1 MFCKKDVLRNFTKF
15 TGKYLCQSLFF
26 SQTATLLKDTFSG
39 EDVYVAVGNP
49 ALCLTLYL
57 TGVHFRGELQHVGH
71 GDEQKIK
78 YSPIRTQEIAGV
90 RLQEEL
96 YVTEH
101 LWWLLL
107 KKDVCRRRDIN
118 DGIFINEKE
127 KKSSIAKKVVREIFL
142 LYHSLLFVV
151 TGCHSLPLVVPL
163 VAPLV
168 VTQFTARLSFY
179 KRSFLYCFIRLKI

>member
-1 MFCKKDVLRNFTKF
+1 MPE
-15 TGKYLCQSLFF
+15 SLFF
-26 SQTATLLKDTFSG
+26 LDCNFIKRHLFWRGCVCGSRKPSFVPHLIFNWCTFSRRITARWSRG
-39 EDVYVAVGNP
+39 WAKNQV
-49 ALCLTLYL
+49 LTNQNS
-57 TGVHFRGELQHVGH
+57 RNSWCQ
-71 GDEQKIK
+71 I
-78 YSPIRTQEIAGV
+78 V
-90 RLQEEL
+90 REL

-101 LWWLLL
+101 LRWLLL
-107 KKDVCRRRDIN
+107 KKDGCRRRDIN
-118 DGIFINEKE
+118 IGIFYNKKG

-163 VAPLV
+163 VVPLA

>member
-26 SQTATLLKDTFSG
+26 SQTANLLKDTFSG

-49 ALCLTLYL
+49 ALYLTLYL

-78 YSPIRTQEIAGV
+78 YSPIRTREIAGV
-90 RLQEEL
+90 RLQEEP

-107 KKDVCRRRDIN
+107 KKDVCGRRDIN

-142 LYHSLLFVV
+142 LYHLLLFVV

-163 VAPLV
+163 V
-168 VTQFTARLSFY
+168 VTQFTTRLSFY

>member
-1 MFCKKDVLRNFTKF
+1 M
-15 TGKYLCQSLFF
+15 
-26 SQTATLLKDTFSG
+26 
-39 EDVYVAVGNP
+39 AVGNP

-57 TGVHFRGELQHVGH
+57 TGVHFRGELQHVGR
-71 GDEQKIK
+71 GGEQKIK
-78 YSPIRTQEIAGV
+78 FSPIRTREIAGV

-101 LWWLLL
+101 LRWLLL
-107 KKDVCRRRDIN
+107 KKDLCKRRDIN

-142 LYHSLLFVV
+142 LYHLLSFVV

-163 VAPLV
+163 V
-168 VTQFTARLSFY
+168 VTQFTTRLSFY
-179 KRSFLYCFIRLKI
+179 KRPFLCCFIRLKV

>member
-1 MFCKKDVLRNFTKF
+1 M
-15 TGKYLCQSLFF
+15 
-26 SQTATLLKDTFSG
+26 
-39 EDVYVAVGNP
+39 AVGNP

-78 YSPIRTQEIAGV
+78 YSPIRTREIAGV
-90 RLQEEL
+90 RLQEEP

-127 KKSSIAKKVVREIFL
+127 KKSSIAKRVVREIFL
-142 LYHSLLFVV
+142 LYHLLLFVV

-163 VAPLV
+163 F
-168 VTQFTARLSFY
+168 VTQFTTRLSFY